1 MLKIESEEVNVD
13 CSNEECFIFLSN
25 LNNYNQLLPK
35 NKISNWE
42 SETHRC
48 SFKIQNAYKLEL
60 IYQDSTQPTSIV
72 LVSGDSSPIKFTL
85 NINLKQLDGGATSA
99 QIICDAKINPVLRM
113 MIEKPLKNLFD
124 YMADRLIKVMS

>member
-1 MLKIESEEVNVD
+1 MLKIESKKVRVD
-13 CSNEECFIFLSN
+13 CSNEECFNFLNN

-42 SETHRC
+42 SETNRC

-60 IYQDSTQPTSIV
+60 VYQNSTPHTSIV
-72 LVSGDSSPIKFTL
+72 LISGDSSPIKFTM
-85 NINLKQLDGGATSA
+85 NIFLEQIENSTSA